1 MFFESLEKRRVFSL
15 GALGV
20 FDVSLG
26 QTTPFWPEQPDHNGA
41 YSAITFQGGSE
52 PHLFLNGYW
61 DFEPLQATTVTNG
74 VAVFVP
80 GSITVKLAGDEVMVY
95 NYDEAGEV
103 TTTQHQYPVQTASG
117 GPRSTS
123 VHHTGTTAT
132 ASIEASGG
140 VTFVPQAW
148 KLSWERPD
156 VGITFTGAGEG
167 QSQPIAE
174 PAEFVY
180 TGTPGTSITV
190 RITRTGPLK
199 DQPFVIPLLRSGNV
213 SNADIMQ
220 APPQS
225 VTIPANE
232 DAVEFTVTAREDDLT
247 ESTTV
252 PGNPDGCAQCQQ
264 PTVQP
269 WENLILSL
277 GNGVFDP
284 VSEVFSKVE
293 IKVEDDRKNRYSDWY
308 WKRQPLREGEN
319 GILGTLTIYEYV
331 DPVPDAMGVAF
342 PGTGTWH
349 KSITTYRARY
359 EWRNVRALN
368 TGTIFGEG
376 YTGSVSFERSETEEI
391 SFTIGV
397 ELPINHAGTALAT
410 LQLGIARSLS
420 VANGTQTNMPIV
432 ANADHDEK
440 IKVLLFDRVRIIE
453 KLRITFRGEGTP
465 SSDPNAIQWDPD
477 GSFGWDHVADD
488 YLEVVWGTIA
498 VRQKSIDQEAAY
510 EDFPNVAIQ
519 EANLND
525 LLGRIQ
531 WPPYG
536 GEGD

>member
-1 MFFESLEKRRVFSL
+1 MFFESLEKRRVFSM

-80 GSITVKLAGDEVMVY
+80 GSITINLAGDEVMVY

-103 TTTQHQYPVQTASG
+103 TTTQHQYPVYTASG
-117 GPRSTS
+117 GPRFTS
-123 VHHTGTTAT
+123 VHDVSTSTS

-148 KLSWERPD
+148 RLSWERPD
-156 VGITFTGAGEG
+156 VGITFTGSGDG
-167 QSQPIAE
+167 QSRSIAE
-174 PAEFVY
+174 PAEFLY
-180 TGTPGTSITV
+180 TGNPGTSITV
-190 RITRTGPLK
+190 RVTRTAPLK

-232 DAVEFTVTAREDDLT
+232 DAVEFTVTAREDDRT

-308 WKRQPLREGEN
+308 WKRQPIREGEN
-319 GILGTLTIYEYV
+319 GILGTHTKYEYV
-331 DPVPDAMGVAF
+331 YPEPDVLGNDIPGSGV
-342 PGTGTWH
+342 WH

-368 TGTIFGEG
+368 TGTNPGEG
-376 YTGSVSFERSETEEI
+376 YSGSVSFERSQTEEI
-391 SFTIGV
+391 SFTTGV
-397 ELPINHAGTALAT
+397 EFPVSHAGTTIAT
-410 LQLGIARSLS
+410 LQFSVAKSLS
-420 VANGTQTNMPIV
+420 VTAGMQTNMQIV
-432 ANADHDEK
+432 ADADEDEK
-440 IKVLLFDRVRIIE
+440 IKVLLFDRVRVID
-453 KLRITFRGEGTP
+453 KMRITFQGEGSP
-465 SSDPNAIQWDPD
+465 DSNPDAIQWDPD
-477 GSFGWDHVADD
+477 GFYGWDHVADD

-498 VRQKSIDQEAAY
+498 VRQTSIDQEAAD
-510 EDFPNVAIQ
+510 EHFPHAAIQ
-519 EANLND
+519 EADLND